1 MIRSRVAVPLRE
13 RTVFALADI
22 ALVVQ
27 YRYEVVE
34 VVEEVRTTDDRCAH
48 DGVTSVRHVRQVRQ
62 VRRMRM

>member
-27 YRYEVVE
+27 DRYEVVE
-34 VVEEVRTTDDRCAH
+34 VVEEVRMTNDRCAH
-48 DGVTSVRHVRQVRQ
+48 DGVTSVRQVRQ